1 VLHKLNQELEE
12 FHGTRWEE
20 QSEAGLRRA
29 MPDDRE
35 DRKLSGVED
44 V

>member
-1 VLHKLNQELEE
+1 VLLKLIQELEE
-12 FHGTRWEE
+12 LQGYRWAE
-20 QSEAGLRRA
+20 QPEAGFRRA

-35 DRKLSGVED
+35 DRKLSGVEG